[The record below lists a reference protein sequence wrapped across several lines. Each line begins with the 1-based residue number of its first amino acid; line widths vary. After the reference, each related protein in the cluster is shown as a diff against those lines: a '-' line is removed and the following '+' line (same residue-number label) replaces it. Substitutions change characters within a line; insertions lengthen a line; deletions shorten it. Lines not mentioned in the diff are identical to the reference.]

1 MEKSEETTSQ
11 ATQKTFVTK
20 TNVFEGP
27 LDLLLELIEKRK
39 LFVNDISLAQVTDDY
54 VGYIKSLDEFD
65 VPNVADFLLIA
76 STLLLI
82 KSKSLLPDINL
93 TDEEELNIEYL
104 ETRLKLYQEIKNLS
118 QHVSKLASG
127 NKIYEREYIK
137 QIEPVFSPSE
147 DITINN
153 LVSSIKK
160 LIERL
165 PKKEKIESTK
175 VKRVVKLE
183 EIINNLRERI
193 QSSFKLSFNEFSNK
207 SKAEKVNVIV
217 SFLALLE
224 LVKQGIVL
232 VKQDNHF
239 EDIEIES
246 NKPTL
251 PKY

>member
-1 MEKSEETTSQ
+1 MTEETTKIIS
-11 ATQKTFVTK
+11 KTFVTK

-65 VPNVADFLLIA
+65 VSNVADFLLIA

-82 KSKSLLPDINL
+82 KSKSLLPDLNL
-93 TDEEELNIEYL
+93 TEEEELNIEYL

-118 QHVSKLASG
+118 QHISKLANG

-147 DITINN
+147 DITIDN

-160 LIERL
+160 LVERL
-165 PKKEKIESTK
+165 PKKEKIETTK
-175 VKRVVKLE
+175 VKKVVKLE
-183 EIINNLRERI
+183 EIINNLSERI
-193 QSSFKLSFNEFSNK
+193 QSSFRLSFNEFSNK

-232 VKQDNHF
+232 AKQDNHF

-246 NKPTL
+246 NKPAL

>member
-1 MEKSEETTSQ
+1 MIDYYITRVVGPITRPTSLQ
-11 ATQKTFVTK
+11 TEMRTR
-20 TNVFEGP
+20 
-27 LDLLLELIEKRK
+27 I
-39 LFVNDISLAQVTDDY
+39 
-54 VGYIKSLDEFD
+54 LDE
-65 VPNVADFLLIA
+65 VIPAL
-76 STLLLI
+76 
-82 KSKSLLPDINL
+82 
-93 TDEEELNIEYL
+93 DEEELNIEYL

-118 QHVSKLASG
+118 QHISKLAIG

-147 DITINN
+147 DITIDN

-160 LIERL
+160 LVERL
-165 PKKEKIESTK
+165 PKKEKVESTK
-175 VKRVVKLE
+175 IKKVIKLE
-183 EIINNLRERI
+183 EIINNLSERI
-193 QSSFKLSFNEFSNK
+193 QSSFRLSFNEFSNK

-232 VKQDNHF
+232 AKQDNHF